1 MFDSLPKSALEF
13 MDWNWPQI
21 EPYYHDLAART
32 LTAANVNDW
41 LSGWTRLADLIQ
53 ERYARLAVATTL
65 NTADQEAKQRYFDFL
80 DNISPHVKTE
90 EQKLKQKLIA
100 SRLEPEG
107 FEIPL
112 RNMRTEAELFR
123 EENIPLFTEES
134 KLSTQYDAI
143 SGAQSVQW
151 DGQELT
157 LTQLLLVLQTAD
169 ADGRERAWRLGAERQ
184 LADRE
189 AINALWVKFLN
200 LRRQIAA
207 NAGYFSYRDFRW
219 QQLLRFDYWPGDCKR
234 FHRAIEEVVVP
245 AATRVYERQRQ
256 HLGVETLRPWDLGR
270 DYIYL
275 ISRPPLHPFQSIDEL
290 ENKGSAIFHRVDPR
304 LGDYFDTIRREK
316 LLDLDN
322 RKNKAPGA
330 YCAGFP
336 AMKRPFV
343 FENAVGM
350 HEDVETLLHESGHA
364 FHVFETN
371 HLPYAQQREVGM
383 EMAEV
388 ASMSMELLASPYL
401 LEREGGFYSIK
412 DAARARV
419 EHLEKLLL
427 FWPYMAVVDG
437 FQHWA
442 YQNQD
447 AATDPANCDAHW
459 AELWQRFIPGVDW
472 SGLEQEMVT
481 GWHCKL
487 HIFEEPFYYVEYG
500 LAQLGAV
507 QVWRNALQDQ
517 AGAVARYRQ
526 ALALGGTRPLPQLYA
541 AASARFAFDADI
553 LRMAVNLIEEKIAEL
568 SAV

>member
-1 MFDSLPKSALEF
+1 MFDTLPKSALEF
-13 MDWNWPQI
+13 MDWNWSQI
-21 EPYYHDLAART
+21 EPYYHDLSSRT
-32 LTAANVNDW
+32 PNQANVNAW
-41 LSGWTRLADLIQ
+41 LTDWTRLTDLIQ
-53 ERYARLAVATTL
+53 ERYARLSVATTL

-80 DNISPHVKTE
+80 DNMAPHIRTE

-100 SRLEPEG
+100 SQLEPEG

-112 RNMRTEAELFR
+112 RNMRTEADLFR
-123 EENIPLFTEES
+123 EANIPLFTEES
-134 KLSTQYDAI
+134 KLATQYDSI
-143 SGAQSVQW
+143 IGAQTVQW
-151 DGQELT
+151 EGQEHT
-157 LTQLLLVLQTAD
+157 LTQLRLVLQKAD
-169 ADGRERAWRLGAERQ
+169 RDAREQVWRLSAERQ

-189 AINALWVKFLN
+189 ALSALWAKFLT
-200 LRRQIAA
+200 LRRQIAT
-207 NAGYFSYRDFRW
+207 NAGYSSYRDFRW
-219 QQLLRFDYWPGDCKR
+219 QQLLRFDYRPEDCEE
-234 FHRAIEEVVVP
+234 FHRGIEAVVVP

-256 HLGVETLRPWDLGR
+256 QLGVKTLRPWDLGR
-270 DYIYL
+270 DNIYP

-330 YCAGFP
+330 YCTSFP
-336 AMKRPFV
+336 AMQRPFV

-371 HLPYAQQREVGM
+371 HLPYAQQREIGM
-383 EMAEV
+383 EIAEV

-401 LEREGGFYSIK
+401 PEREGGFYTPK
-412 DAARARV
+412 DAARARI
-419 EHLEKLLL
+419 EHLEKLLI

-437 FQHWA
+437 FQHWV
-442 YQNQD
+442 YQNHD
-447 AATDPANCDAHW
+447 AATDPARCDAQW
-459 AELWQRFIPGVDW
+459 SALWQRFIPGVDW
-472 SGLEQEMVT
+472 SRLEQEMAT
-481 GWHCKL
+481 GWQRKQ
-487 HIFEEPFYYVEYG
+487 HIFQDPFYYVEYG

-517 AGAVARYRQ
+517 AAAVAHYRQ
-526 ALALGGTRPLPQLYA
+526 ALALGGTKPLPQLYA
-541 AASARFAFDADI
+541 AAWARFAFDADI
-553 LRMAVNLIEEKIAEL
+553 LHMAVNLIEEKIAEL